1 MKNLSYNHLIISFL
15 MITSCFQ
22 SFGQVNQEPTV
33 PLKWDLSNCI
43 SYAIANNITVKQ
55 VEMAQQSSDV
65 NLEQSKAAWLPS
77 LSATASQNLTR
88 GTSIDPITSD
98 FLSQKIHS
106 TSLGINAQMTLY
118 GGNKINNQI
127 KQNKMLVEQNSLFV
141 EESKNNITLEVTKAF
156 LLTLYYREGIEIA
169 DHNLNA
175 SARQLEQTQA
185 LYDAGS
191 VAAKDL
197 ADIQSQY
204 ASDQYAMVSAQN
216 AYDQQVLTLKQLLEL
231 EPGQEFEPSFP
242 ASDLEVKVLIPD
254 KMEVYQRSLEF
265 LPEIKASQMQMDI
278 SSIDLKIAK
287 AGYQPTLALVGRLSS
302 GFTSTQPYT
311 FSEQLDNNFNQGIG
325 LSLSIPIFSN
335 LKNKSNVQLA
345 KIAMESANLDRI
357 ATKKEVYRK
366 VESAHQS
373 ATGAQGEMDAAKIQV
388 EAAKVSYDLSQEQYE
403 LGLIN
408 TTELLIDQNNYLTAQ
423 QKYLQTKYTT
433 LLYFELLQFYQ
444 GEPIKL

>member
-1 MKNLSYNHLIISFL
+1 
-15 MITSCFQ
+15 
-22 SFGQVNQEPTV
+22 
-33 PLKWDLSNCI
+33 
-43 SYAIANNITVKQ
+43 
-55 VEMAQQSSDV
+55 
-65 NLEQSKAAWLPS
+65 
-77 LSATASQNLTR
+77 
-88 GTSIDPITSD
+88 
-98 FLSQKIHS
+98 
-106 TSLGINAQMTLY
+106 
-118 GGNKINNQI
+118 
-127 KQNKMLVEQNSLFV
+127 
-141 EESKNNITLEVTKAF
+141 
-156 LLTLYYREGIEIA
+156 
-169 DHNLNA
+169 
-175 SARQLEQTQA
+175 
-185 LYDAGS
+185 
-191 VAAKDL
+191 
-197 ADIQSQY
+197 
-204 ASDQYAMVSAQN
+204 
-216 AYDQQVLTLKQLLEL
+216 
-231 EPGQEFEPSFP
+231 
-242 ASDLEVKVLIPD
+242 
-254 KMEVYQRSLEF
+254 
-265 LPEIKASQMQMDI
+265 MQMDI

-373 ATGAQGEMDAAKIQV
+373 ATGAQGEMDAAKIQM